1 LLKSAF
7 RAGLVIVAGVM
18 ACPVLA
24 AEPTADTVVATVDG
38 KAITLGHMIAMR
50 EALPA
55 QYLQLDDQTLFNGIL
70 DQIIQQQT
78 LAEASES
85 HIRARDTLMMDNQ
98 RRSYLAGVSLDAAA
112 AAAVTDDELQTL
124 YKEKYS
130 ENDLGTEYHASHILV
145 ETEEEAKAI
154 KAEINGGADF
164 AALAKEKSTGPS
176 GPNGGDLGWFGLGM
190 MVKPFE
196 DAVVAMVPGQISD
209 PVETQFG
216 WHIIDLIETRSAK
229 APAFEDAREE
239 LAGELRQSAV
249 EQLVKDLT
257 AAAVVVKTI
266 DGIDPAILKDATLI
280 DK

>member
-1 LLKSAF
+1 MLKSAF

-18 ACPVLA
+18 ANPVFA
-24 AEPTADTVVATVDG
+24 ADPTADTVVATVDG
-38 KAITLGHMIAMR
+38 KEITLGHMIAMR
-50 EALPA
+50 EALPE

-78 LAEASES
+78 LAEASEA
-85 HIRARDTLMMDNQ
+85 HIRQRDTLMMDNQ

-112 AAAVTDDELQTL
+112 DAAVTDDALQAL
-124 YKEKYS
+124 YKTKYS
-130 ENDLGTEYHASHILV
+130 EKDLGTEYHASHILV

-154 KAEINGGADF
+154 KAEIEGGADF
-164 AALAKEKSTGPS
+164 AAVAKEKSTGPS

-209 PVETQFG
+209 PVQTQFG

-229 APAFEDAREE
+229 APAFEEAREE

-257 AAAVVVKTI
+257 AAADVVKSV

>member
-1 LLKSAF
+1 
-7 RAGLVIVAGVM
+7 M
-18 ACPVLA
+18 ANPVFA
-24 AEPTADTVVATVDG
+24 ADPTADTVVATVDG
-38 KAITLGHMIAMR
+38 KEITLGHMIAMR
-50 EALPA
+50 EALPE

-78 LAEASES
+78 LAEASEA
-85 HIRARDTLMMDNQ
+85 HIRQRDTLMMDNQ

-112 AAAVTDDELQTL
+112 DAAVTDDALQAL
-124 YKEKYS
+124 YKTKYS
-130 ENDLGTEYHASHILV
+130 EKDLGTEYHASHILV

-154 KAEINGGADF
+154 KAEIEGGADF
-164 AALAKEKSTGPS
+164 AAVAKEKSTGPS

-209 PVETQFG
+209 PVQTQFG

-229 APAFEDAREE
+229 APAFEEAREE

-257 AAAVVVKTI
+257 AAADVVKSV